1 MTPTIHK
8 SDRIR
13 RSVGRWG
20 LLAAILCVGSAA
32 LTGYA
37 AGRDVSRSL
46 EYCIFTVPTVA
57 IVIGLSWLL
66 IPIVAEVVY
75 RRQERGKA
83 SVTPAQRA
91 ARLALT
97 SSAGWYGEKE

>member
-1 MTPTIHK
+1 VTPTIHK

-13 RSVGRWG
+13 HSVGRWG
-20 LLAAILCVGSAA
+20 LLAAILCLGSAA

-46 EYCIFTVPTVA
+46 EHCIFTVPTVA
-57 IVIGLSWLL
+57 IVVGLSWLL
-66 IPIVAEVVY
+66 IPIVAEIIY

-83 SVTPAQRA
+83 SVSPAQRA
-91 ARLALT
+91 ARPALATL
-97 SSAGWYGEKE
+97 GVVREKE